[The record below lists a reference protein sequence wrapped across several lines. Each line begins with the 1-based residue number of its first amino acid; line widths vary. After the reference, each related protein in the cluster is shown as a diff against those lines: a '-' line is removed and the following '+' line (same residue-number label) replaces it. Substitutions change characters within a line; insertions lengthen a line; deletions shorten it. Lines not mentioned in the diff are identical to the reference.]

1 MTETAT
7 TGRESLVVQIM
18 SAEITVPS
26 RAEVLLPP
34 LPQARS
40 CSSRSLFA
48 SCLAVVVRVARATTI
63 ARRRE
68 QCGLCRSRQTSPS

>member
-1 MTETAT
+1 MTDTA

-26 RAEVLLPP
+26 GAEVLSPP
-34 LPQARS
+34 LLPARS

-48 SCLAVVVRVARATTI
+48 SYLAVVVRVARATTI
-63 ARRRE
+63 ARRRV
-68 QCGLCRSRQTSPS
+68 QWGLCRSRQTSSS